1 MVCLNP
7 KFETGHNFLFSEKYG
22 GPWYFVKKQAKQTF
36 DFNISLERPLSKL
49 SENHKINFIGPTEL
63 KLWPF
68 NDACLQL
75 FTASSSIYIG
85 ETSSD
90 SGAVREG
97 ISRGVCDSTI
107 CVRDST
113 VCVHSHPPCVCVC
126 VGPGEHQG

>member
-1 MVCLNP
+1 MVCSNP
-7 KFETGHNFLFSEKYG
+7 KFKTGHISYFRKNTV

-49 SENHKINFIGPTEL
+49 SENQKINFIGPTEL

-75 FTASSSIYIG
+75 FTAPSSIYIG

-97 ISRGVCDSTI
+97 ISRGVCDSTM
-107 CVRDST
+107 CA
-113 VCVHSHPPCVCVC
+113 
-126 VGPGEHQG
+126 